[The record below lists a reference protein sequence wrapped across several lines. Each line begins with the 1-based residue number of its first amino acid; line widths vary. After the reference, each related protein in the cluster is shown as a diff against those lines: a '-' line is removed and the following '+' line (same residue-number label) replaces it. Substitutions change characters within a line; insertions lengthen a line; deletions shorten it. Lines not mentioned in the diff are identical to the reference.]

1 MYSAL
6 VLRRRFVRSIR
17 KPVVSLVRNHT
28 VSLLIIIASIT
39 RRCLGYVEIVVI
51 EKTDLQCLTSSID
64 HFEDPDQ
71 SVLAGQDKIRGLYL
85 YPIRVRK
92 TCFENGAIRKESLF
106 PYPRIVRQPAERFV
120 AVSRDQNPGKGSTNV
135 LRIIVARPEEVPQL
149 SVLPNCDKGRTV
161 SHWSLLAG

>member
-51 EKTDLQCLTSSID
+51 EKTDLQCLNPSID

-85 YPIRVRK
+85 YPVRVRK
-92 TCFENGAIRKESLF
+92 TCFENGAIRKKSLF
-106 PYPRIVRQPAERFV
+106 PYPGVVRQPAERFV
-120 AVSRDQNPGKGSTNV
+120 TVPPGQNSGEGSANV
-135 LRIIVARPEEVPQL
+135 LRIIVAWPEEMPQL
-149 SVLPNCDKGRTV
+149 PVLPNCD
-161 SHWSLLAG
+161 

>member
-85 YPIRVRK
+85 YPVRVRK
-92 TCFENGAIRKESLF
+92 TCFENGAIWKKSLL
-106 PYPRIVRQPAERFV
+106 PNPRIVRQPAKRFATV
-120 AVSRDQNPGKGSTNV
+120 PPGQNSGEGSAHV
-135 LRIIVARPEEVPQL
+135 LRIIVAWPEEMPQL
-149 SVLPNCDKGRTV
+149 PVLPNRDQG
-161 SHWSLLAG
+161 